1 MKEVIL
7 KRICLSNWKAK
18 NLDVSFYDGVT
29 TISAKNEVGKSSLQ
43 QAWNWLFTSYTTP
56 TSVRNSNLY
65 DKRVPLSPDT
75 PEASV
80 KAWITIDGTE
90 FTLERIAQPK
100 FKRPRGE
107 EEWVKDSSDTYIVK
121 IDGFE
126 VTATAFNEWVEEMIC
141 PIDKIAFLLD
151 GAFFT
156 TLALQDKKKAR
167 AIIDEIV
174 GGCSLDELS
183 GDYSKIVSKLDKHT
197 PEELREHIAALM
209 RPIKKRMDAI
219 PAIIKNKTF
228 VADDLEKRYN
238 RDKIHNK
245 VMELSQAVAKDANK
259 ETISELVAT
268 SMQLGVAE
276 YAKVE
281 REGIDLLKKENKE
294 LAVTLVEMEGE
305 MALVES
311 LMEERAEVVG
321 NKVNTKLGNC
331 RVQMFNTQVNG
342 ARVPDC
348 IITDYAGVNFVA
360 LSTSARLRVNLAIQ
374 DMFREHYGVT
384 TMTWIDEAAVF
395 DESHLP
401 YPSGQVCY
409 LYAGDSDTLVV
420 G

>member
-56 TSVRNSNLY
+56 TSTRNSNLY
-65 DKRVPLSPDT
+65 DKRVPLSPET

-90 FTLERIAQPK
+90 YTLERIAQPK

-107 EEWVKDSSDTYIVK
+107 EEWVKDSSDTYTIK
-121 IDGFE
+121 IDDFE
-126 VTATAFNEWVEEMIC
+126 VTATAFNEWVEDMLC
-141 PIDKIAFLLD
+141 PIDKIAYVLD

-167 AIIDEIV
+167 AIIEDIV
-174 GGCSLDELS
+174 GGCSMAELS
-183 GDYSKIVSKLDKHT
+183 GDYAKIEGKLAKHT
-197 PEELREHIAALM
+197 PEELKEHIAALM

-219 PAIIKNKTF
+219 PSIIKSKTF
-228 VADDLEKRYN
+228 VAEDLEKRYN
-238 RDKIHNK
+238 RDKIHDK
-245 VMELSQAVAKDANK
+245 VMELSQEVAKNADK
-259 ETISELVAT
+259 ETISALVSA
-268 SMQLGVAE
+268 SMQLGIAE

-281 REGIDLLKKENKE
+281 REGIDLLRAENKG
-294 LAVTLVEMEGE
+294 LAETLVEMEGE

-311 LMEERAEVVG
+311 LMEERAEIVG
-321 NKVNTKLGNC
+321 TKINAMLGNC

-342 ARVPDC
+342 AIIPDC
-348 IITDYAGVNFVA
+348 IITDYDGVNFVA

-374 DMFREHYGVT
+374 DMFRERYGIT